1 MDHYVGAIKLTNDSA
16 VSHSNNHS
24 LICISSLERTAASS
38 EEIQRFRFFIYLFLL
53 SMISGFNLKDRG
65 SHQHRLPPS
74 APIGCNVEPAVASVH
89 NSSLASFRHR
99 TCEIPKSQQ
108 QFYIEL
114 CTVWPPFGCLIISD
128 ERRGGLKY
136 DWRSSQLCH
145 PSPSATQS
153 LGPSQHHT
161 PPHPSFVVSTEGPSN
176 ICSRSGPVPA
186 RLCMDFFSACTP
198 AVPFLLA

>member
-1 MDHYVGAIKLTNDSA
+1 
-16 VSHSNNHS
+16 
-24 LICISSLERTAASS
+24 
-38 EEIQRFRFFIYLFLL
+38 
-53 SMISGFNLKDRG
+53 MISGFNLKDRG
-65 SHQHRLPPS
+65 SHQHRLPPQLPS
-74 APIGCNVEPAVASVH
+74 AVTSHQPSLPSIIHPWRASAIERVKFH
-89 NSSLASFRHR
+89 SPSSSFTLNS
-99 TCEIPKSQQ
+99 
-108 QFYIEL
+108 

-153 LGPSQHHT
+153 LGPSQHYT
-161 PPHPSFVVSTEGPSN
+161 PPHPSFVVTTEGPSN